1 MAVSEV
7 PFKELV
13 KRVEYLER
21 GLHRLETALERQVP
35 PASEV
40 SLQGLS
46 EKERGLAAL
55 RRAGL
60 LVDPPPHIL
69 DAAEEWRRI
78 PEEERRRIQAEL
90 RTLRLEPP
98 LSQIILESRR

>member
-1 MAVSEV
+1 MAVAEV
-7 PFKELV
+7 QLKELV

-21 GLHRLETALERQVP
+21 GLHRLEIALEPLVA

-40 SLQGLS
+40 SPEGLS

-60 LVDPPPHIL
+60 LVDPSPYTHAL
-69 DAAEEWRRI
+69 AEEWRKR
-78 PEEERRRIQAEL
+78 PKEERERIQAEL
-90 RTLRLEPP
+90 RALRLDPP
-98 LSQIILESRR
+98 LSEIIIQNRR

>member
-1 MAVSEV
+1 MAVAEV
-7 PFKELV
+7 QLKELV

-21 GLHRLETALERQVP
+21 GFHRLEIALEPLVA

-40 SLQGLS
+40 SPEGLN

-60 LVDPPPHIL
+60 LVDPSPYTHAL
-69 DAAEEWRRI
+69 AEEWRKR
-78 PEEERRRIQAEL
+78 PKEERERIQAEL
-90 RTLRLEPP
+90 RALRLDPP
-98 LSQIILESRR
+98 LSEIIIQNRR

>member
-1 MAVSEV
+1 MTVSEAQ
-7 PFKELV
+7 FKELV
-13 KRVEYLER
+13 KRVEHLET
-21 GLHRLETALERQVP
+21 GLHRLEVALERGETP
-35 PASEV
+35 EPEV
-40 SLQGLS
+40 AAAKLS

-55 RRAGL
+55 RAAGL

-69 DAAEEWRRI
+69 AAAEEWRRI

-90 RTLRLEPP
+90 RALHLDPP